1 MKSPRARLALLVP
14 VFFLACGGP
23 QALPVTPTENPIP
36 AAPAPTPRRSPAAPK
51 HAAVPAWIA
60 KSNEHTKL
68 LLDVMAKFSPEGAAR
83 LGVEGLDDRIV
94 DLAPGHEARQRAAES
109 AALAELRKVHDAES
123 DPLVKQDLAILI
135 HAADLSVRR
144 SELEEKLLV
153 PYMNLTELVFGS
165 TIALLDDQVAP
176 ARRQAIVARYRK
188 YAGMDGGKPISEL
201 VIAEITDAMKH
212 PERAMPPKIEL
223 EKHLA
228 NNATM
233 RDGLEKLLTKYAIK
247 DYAEPHKL
255 LLQQLTAYDDF
266 VKKTLLP
273 KARAS
278 FVLPPPVYA
287 IQLEGF
293 GVDMPPAELTKTA
306 HEGFTKIQAE
316 MKTVATEVAKAKNL
330 PSSDYRDVL
339 HALKK
344 EQIPD
349 DAILGLYKKRL
360 ADIEEIIKKEN
371 LVTLPARPARIRLG
385 TPAENVQ
392 QPAPHMMPPRLLGNT
407 GEQGEFV
414 LPLSVPPAPG
424 APAKAEDQRLD
435 DFTFDAAAWTLTA
448 HEARPGHEM
457 QFAAMMERGVSN
469 ARAIY
474 AFNSANVEGWGLYAE
489 LIMYPYMPPEGKL
502 VSLQLRLQRAARA
515 FLDPELQQGKWTFA
529 SAKAFLMKEVGI
541 SNALATSEVERYTFR
556 SPGQATSYYY
566 GLLKL
571 QDLRRELE
579 KREGASFDAKKL
591 HDFILGQGLLPPK
604 LIREAALKE
613 LAPPAARSQ

>member
-1 MKSPRARLALLVP
+1 MNASAPRFPLLLSV
-14 VFFLACGGP
+14 VLLACGGP
-23 QALPVTPTENPIP
+23 TALPATPTENPIP
-36 AAPAPTPRRSPAAPK
+36 AAPAPTPRRSPETARHAP
-51 HAAVPAWIA
+51 AVPAWIA
-60 KSNEHTKL
+60 KSNDDTKL
-68 LLDVMAKFSPEGAAR
+68 LLDVTAKFAPEEAAR
-83 LGVEGLDDRIV
+83 LGVEGIDDRII
-94 DLAPGHEARQRAAES
+94 DLAPGYAARGRAAES
-109 AALAELRKVHDAES
+109 AALAELRKRHES
-123 DPLVKQDLAILI
+123 ETDPLVKQDLAILI

-153 PYMNLTELVFGS
+153 PYMNLTELVFNS
-165 TIALLDDQVAP
+165 TIALLDDQIAP
-176 ARRQAIVARYRK
+176 SRRQAIVARYRK
-188 YAGMDGGKPISEL
+188 YAGMDGGKPVTEL
-201 VIAEITDAMKH
+201 VTAAITDAMKH
-212 PERAMPPKIEL
+212 PERAMPAKIEL

-255 LLQQLTAYDDF
+255 VVQQLTAYDDF

-273 KARAS
+273 KARTS
-278 FVLPPPVYA
+278 FVLPPPIYA
-287 IQLEGF
+287 IHLEGY
-293 GVDMPPAELTKTA
+293 GVDMPPAQLAKTA
-306 HEGFTKIQAE
+306 HDGFTKIQAE
-316 MKTVATEVAKAKNL
+316 MKTVAAEVAKAKNL

-344 EQIPD
+344 EQVAD

-371 LVTLPARPARIRLG
+371 LVTLPSRPARIRLG
-385 TPAENVQ
+385 TPAENAQ
-392 QPAPHMMPPRLLGNT
+392 MPAPHMMPPRLLGNT

-414 LPLSVPPAPG
+414 LPLSVPPPAG
-424 APAKAEDQRLD
+424 DAAKAGADANAKLD

-457 QFAAMMERGVSN
+457 QFAAMVERGVSN

-489 LIMYPYMPPEGKL
+489 LIMYPYMPAEGKL

-529 SAKAFLMKEVGI
+529 SAKAFLMKEVAI

-571 QDLRRELE
+571 QELRRDVESRL
-579 KREGASFDAKKL
+579 GPSFDPKKL

-604 LIREAALKE
+604 LIREAAMKD
-613 LAPPAARSQ
+613 LAP